1 MVCSTKANKINQ
13 TKTWILAGSSTL
25 GTVTSSYGYTDL
37 LVGGTN
43 LLYYTYSQLLNKHS
57 QPTKLLTD
65 KAFDSANQLHVAQ
78 STSEVAIWAESSQ
91 KGISYILTKLDL
103 KNPNAPVQLIPDGA
117 GGHFAAFKATQN
129 ATEHFLIA
137 SNSGQLS
144 VLKQNAATKFWQDVP
159 LAAPNLN
166 WTIQFQSYVTHVLVK
181 GTDKQPLLNHNVQ
194 LSSSVPQDILV
205 NGRSTHTGSDPVIVK
220 TDSRG
225 YLLLSNPTDD
235 ISSANFTVSEASQ
248 VAASA
253 KSIDVVPRDKID
265 YRLSKIRKGSDLRDA
280 RLQNGDKLIPNDIG
294 VDLNQVADAISH
306 FVSVGK
312 HSSMLDLYPVPE
324 GESRV
329 VASWS
334 EDSSDV
340 EAFSWWDDALDVL
353 NVE

>member
-1 MVCSTKANKINQ
+1 M
-13 TKTWILAGSSTL
+13 
-25 GTVTSSYGYTDL
+25 
-37 LVGGTN
+37 LVGGTD
-43 LLYYTYSQLLNKHS
+43 LWYYTYSQLLDKRS

-65 KAFDSANQLHVAQ
+65 KTFDSANQLHVAQ

-117 GGHFAAFKATQN
+117 GGHFAAFKATNN

-137 SNSGQLS
+137 TNSGQLS

-166 WTIQFQSYVTHVLVK
+166 WTIKFQSYVTHVLVK
-181 GTDKQPLLNHNVQ
+181 GTNKQPLLNHNVH

-205 NGRSTHTGSDPVIVK
+205 NGRSTHTGSVPVTVK

-235 ISSANFTVSEASQ
+235 ISSADFTVSEASQ
-248 VAASA
+248 VATNA

-265 YRLSKIRKGSDLRDA
+265 AHLSKIKTGTDLRNA
-280 RLQNGDKLIPNDIG
+280 RLQSGAKLIPDNIP
-294 VDLNQVADAISH
+294 VDLDQVAKAISH
-306 FVSVGK
+306 FLSVGK
-312 HSSMLDLYPVPE
+312 PSSMLDLYPVPE
-324 GESRV
+324 GESRE
-329 VASWS
+329 VASSS
-334 EDSSDV
+334 EDSSEV

-353 NVE
+353 KVE